1 MTWLDQATFTQHW
14 SGLHRS
20 LFAERQLAAS
30 PFRASDWSLGLL
42 SGGLSLTPADLV
54 GLGKITAASDT
65 VIVLDP
71 TWAFPERAAFAF
83 RWAPETFEHLNVDT
97 PLGHLE
103 THVFPGTGQWAL
115 VANPEGVGILGAP
128 TNQFAAFADAVGGLD
143 ALKAR
148 YAAEEYGIGFG
159 DAGALFRR
167 ELRTLVAW
175 EAA

>member
-1 MTWLDQATFTQHW
+1 
-14 SGLHRS
+14 
-20 LFAERQLAAS
+20 
-30 PFRASDWSLGLL
+30 LGLL
-42 SGGLSLTPADLV
+42 SGGLSLTPDDLV

-83 RWAPETFEHLNVDT
+83 SWAPETLAHLSVDT

-103 THVFPGTGQWAL
+103 THVFPSTGQWAL
-115 VANPEGVGILGAP
+115 VADPEGVGILGAP
-128 TNQFAAFADAVGGLD
+128 TDQFTAFTDAAGGLA

-148 YAAEEYGIGFG
+148 YASEEAGIGFG
-159 DAGALFRR
+159 DAGAVYRR

-175 EAA
+175 